1 MPGSSKRISA
11 KHPHWQGG
19 HDHER
24 AQTAIPQGGGGERG
38 RGSPPADARPRAGQ
52 ADPHRLHHVGDRA
65 LRGGR
70 RHHPGSELHAVAG
83 PGRRP
88 GRPRGQGRGA
98 PDDRVRLHRRPQRDR
113 DRGALLREAGH
124 RRQGGSAAA
133 PVGLRDELRDRPGGR
148 QVRLPDDRPHR
159 HLREVQGAGPAVL
172 LHDAGAARPADA
184 GGGRHAQ
191 GRARP
196 GQDQEGRGGLRQ
208 RSVRHRAERGHRP
221 RLQGG
226 RPRRGGH
233 QELSPRR
240 QGSLPGA
247 QGLQGRGGRCLRGAH
262 LPARQHPGHQPGQG
276 GGLEPG
282 GVLHRGGHRVP
293 VLPRPLQGR
302 GGRDGHRGL
311 EPQGEVRGGQG
322 VLRRPREE
330 ASKGAGPLGE
340 RLRVRVAADPGALRG
355 RGRPR
360 PAEDQ
365 GDARRHRVPDG
376 SRPHQVRQGR
386 ERGHPGHRRAVAE
399 ERVRAGMA
407 QGGGDRSRGGAQAGL
422 GVTLSPT
429 LLLDVVI
436 GGFTTGGIY
445 ALVALGLNLQYGLM
459 RVLNVA
465 HGEFLMLGAYVTFS
479 LHTGWGVNP
488 LLTLLI
494 TGPTAFAVG
503 LALHRLLYA
512 PLLAGEAAESLESR
526 SLLLS
531 FGLMFVL
538 QNAALLVWSADLK
551 GYSYLAIPL
560 RWLGTVFPANR
571 VLAAAIALALGV
583 AFYVYLRYSLTGKAV
598 RALMQEPE
606 GAQLV
611 GIQTSRIHGLCF
623 GAGLAMSAVTGSLVS
638 MLFELT
644 PFMGLPYTVTAL
656 VVVILGGLGNMVG
669 CLMAGLLLGLV
680 ETAGVYIA
688 SSDIRLISSYAVLS
702 LILILKP
709 SGLFGR

>member
-1 MPGSSKRISA
+1 MPAFSRHISA
-11 KHPHWQGG
+11 KHHQWRGG
-19 HDHER
+19 HDHDTT
-24 AQTAIPQGGGGERG
+24 QTAVPQGGGGRRG
-38 RGSPPADARPRAGQ
+38 HGSPPADARRRPGEAG
-52 ADPHRLHHVGDRA
+52 PHLLHPVGDRA

-70 RHHPGSELHAVAG
+70 RHHPGPELHAVAG
-83 PGRRP
+83 AGQRQ

-98 PDDRVRLHRRPQRDR
+98 PDGRVRLHRRPQRDR
-113 DRGALLREAGH
+113 DRGAFLREAGH
-124 RRQGGSAAA
+124 RRQGGPAAA
-133 PVGLRDELRDRPGGR
+133 PVGLGHEHRD
-148 QVRLPDDRPHR
+148 
-159 HLREVQGAGPAVL
+159 LREVQGAGPPLL
-172 LHDAGAARPADA
+172 LHDAGAARAADA

-191 GRARP
+191 GPARP

-208 RSVRHRAERGHRP
+208 RSLRHRAEHRHRP

-226 RPRRGGH
+226 RPRGGGH
-233 QELSPRR
+233 QELSAGG
-240 QGSLPGA
+240 QGSLPGPPR
-247 QGLQGRGGRCLRGAH
+247 LQGRGR
-262 LPARQHPGHQPGQG
+262 
-276 GGLEPG
+276 
-282 GVLHRGGHRVP
+282 
-293 VLPRPLQGR
+293 
-302 GGRDGHRGL
+302 RDGHRGL
-311 EPQGEVRGGQG
+311 EPQGEVRGSQG
-322 VLRRPREE
+322 LLRRPREE
-330 ASKGAGPLGE
+330 APEGARPLGE
-340 RLRVRVAADPGALRG
+340 RLCVRVAPDPGALRG
-355 RGRPR
+355 G
-360 PAEDQ
+360 
-365 GDARRHRVPDG
+365 
-376 SRPHQVRQGR
+376 

-399 ERVRAGMA
+399 ERVRAALA
-407 QGGGDRSRGGAQAGL
+407 QELGHRSGGGAEAGL

-429 LLLDVVI
+429 LLLDVVV

-503 LALHRLLYA
+503 LVLHRLLYA

-538 QNAALLVWSADLK
+538 QNAALLIWSADLK

-583 AFYVYLRYSLTGKAV
+583 AFYLYLRYSLTGKAV

-623 GAGLAMSAVTGSLVS
+623 GAGIAMSAVTGSLVS

-656 VVVILGGLGNMVG
+656 VVVILGGLGNMLG
-669 CLMAGLLLGLV
+669 CLLAGLLLGLV
-680 ETAGVYIA
+680 ETAGVYLA